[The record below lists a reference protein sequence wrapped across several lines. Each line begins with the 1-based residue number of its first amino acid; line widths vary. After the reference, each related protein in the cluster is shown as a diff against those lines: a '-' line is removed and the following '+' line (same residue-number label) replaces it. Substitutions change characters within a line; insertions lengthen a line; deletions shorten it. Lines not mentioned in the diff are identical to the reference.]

1 MKKIKE
7 EKSLTTQNNF
17 NIFSFAKRIS
27 RPLILDGAMGSLLQQ
42 KKLKAND
49 NLWMSY
55 LNINNP
61 EIILRIHSD
70 YIKNG
75 ADIITTNTF
84 RTNPVAFN
92 KANNNF
98 TKKIRNKD
106 FVKAALDIAKE
117 SRKDNSVLIAGSNP
131 PAEDSYQI
139 ERTVSKNDLIKN
151 HHQHIEWLMEFGSD
165 FILNE
170 TQSHF
175 DEIKII
181 SNFCYRNNIP
191 YVISLFFTDELQ
203 ILSGEKLKDI
213 ISYVLDYLPLA
224 ISFNCIMPS
233 TMDKL
238 FSSLNSNIFLKNNWG
253 FYLNCGN
260 GNYTDKNISCGV
272 SPKKYIEYVKKS
284 LKFKPS
290 FIGSCC
296 GSNSNHTKEI
306 KTIIYG

>member
-1 MKKIKE
+1 MKKIKK
-7 EKSLTTQNNF
+7 EKPLQQNSF

-42 KKLKAND
+42 KKIKVDD

-61 EIILRIHSD
+61 EIILQLHKD
-70 YIKNG
+70 YIKSG

-84 RTNPVAFN
+84 RTNPVAFK
-92 KANNNF
+92 KANDNF
-98 TKKIRNKD
+98 TKKISNKE

-117 SRKDNSVLIAGSNP
+117 ARKENSILIAGSNP
-131 PAEDSYQI
+131 PVEDSYQI
-139 ERTVSKNDLIKN
+139 KRTISKNELINN

-181 SNFCYRNNIP
+181 CNFCYRNNIP
-191 YVISLFFTDELQ
+191 YVLSLFFTDELN
-203 ILSGEKLKDI
+203 ILSGEKLRDI

-224 ISFNCIMPS
+224 ISFNCIIPS
-233 TMDKL
+233 TFDKL
-238 FSSLNSNIFLKNNWG
+238 FSSIKSDFFLKNNWG
-253 FYLNCGN
+253 FYLNCGS
-260 GNYTDKNISCGV
+260 GNYTDKNISCGI
-272 SPKKYIEYVKKS
+272 SPNEYINYVKKS
-284 LKFKPS
+284 IKFKPS

-296 GSNSNHTKEI
+296 GSNPNHTKKI
-306 KTIIYG
+306 KKIING